1 VSVFR
6 SRGHNVFSVPRAPL
20 KCMSFLVALAAVAV
34 LVGAGCGGETSAQ
47 EEWADNVCTDVGD
60 WQDELQQAEND
71 IRAALQSPGTGTLDA
86 VGTAVR
92 RATDATRKL
101 SDELTAL
108 EAPSTESG
116 AQAKQQLD
124 ALATQLESTATKAR
138 QTLDSVSQGAD
149 PVQAAQDLAALA
161 PEVQSAT
168 TAASRTL
175 EAIQASGTD
184 LKDGFQNADSCDRFR
199 SG

>member
-1 VSVFR
+1 
-6 SRGHNVFSVPRAPL
+6 
-20 KCMSFLVALAAVAV
+20 MSFLVALAAVAV